1 MVSSGYYFGA
11 GPATL
16 PDVVLR
22 EAQAEFLDWRGL
34 GLSILEV
41 GHRTE
46 AFTTLL
52 SDAEADLRDLLDIPD
67 NYHVLFLGGAART
80 QFSMV
85 PMNFC
90 TPGKKA
96 AYIISGLWSRLA
108 YEEAKRLG
116 AADVRSSEILAIDD
130 SYDENTAYV
139 YYTPNETVDGVYCS
153 DIPNVGD
160 IPLIADMTS
169 CLLTEPVD
177 VRQFGLI
184 FAGAQKNIAP
194 AGLTL
199 VIVRDEL
206 LKIIPKQVVPTMLD
220 YRVHATHR
228 SLYATPPV
236 FQCDM
241 AARMVRWIKAA
252 GGVQALHRVNCKKA
266 AKVYAYIDASPDYM
280 CHIKPELRSR
290 INVCFSLKD
299 ETQESAFLREAE
311 LRHLRGLKG
320 HRLRGGLRASLYN
333 AMPMAGVDAL
343 LMFMDDF
350 VRGIKKEELA

>member
-1 MVSSGYYFGA
+1 MARQGYYFGA
-11 GPATL
+11 GPAAL
-16 PDVVLR
+16 PDVILR

-34 GLSILEV
+34 GLSVLEI

-46 AFTTLL
+46 EFTTLL
-52 SDAEADLRDLLDIPD
+52 FDAEADLRDLLDIPA

-85 PMNFC
+85 PMNLLA
-90 TPGKKA
+90 PGKQA
-96 AYIISGLWSRLA
+96 GYLISGLWSRLA

-116 AADVRSSEILAIDD
+116 TAYVIPSETILQ
-130 SYDENTAYV
+130 YEENTAYV
-139 YYTPNETVDGVYCS
+139 YYTPNETVDGVYYS
-153 DIPNVGD
+153 DIPDVGN

-199 VIVRDEL
+199 VIVRDDL
-206 LKIIPKQVVPTMLD
+206 LKICPKQVVPTMLD
-220 YRVHATHR
+220 YRVHAAHR

-241 AARMVRWIKAA
+241 AARMLRWIKAQ
-252 GGVQALHRVNCKKA
+252 GGLQVLYQLGCEKA
-266 AKVYAYIDASPDYM
+266 AKLYAYIDASSEYV
-280 CHIKPELRSR
+280 CSIKPNLRSR
-290 INVCFSLKD
+290 INVCFTLKD
-299 ETQESAFLREAE
+299 ETQELGFLRAAE
-311 LRHLRGLKG
+311 RRNLRGLKG

-343 LMFMDDF
+343 IGLMDDF
-350 VRGIKKEELA
+350 VRGAEKGE